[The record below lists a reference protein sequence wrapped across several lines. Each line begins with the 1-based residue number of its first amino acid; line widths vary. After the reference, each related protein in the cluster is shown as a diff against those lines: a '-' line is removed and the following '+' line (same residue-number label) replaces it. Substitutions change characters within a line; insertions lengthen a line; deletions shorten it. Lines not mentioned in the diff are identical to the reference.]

1 MGFGAKAVDGGKSED
16 VASVWHEAPGF
27 EEVREVFIRVGSLK
41 AAIEL
46 LELEISEIERGVK
59 RGSRKADD
67 TDAAKEAS
75 KDKRRELAQ
84 KKAALYE
91 AQAYQDWLNFRREI
105 FKSVVFQT
113 R

>member
-1 MGFGAKAVDGGKSED
+1 MGFGTKAVDGGKSED
-16 VASVWHEAPGF
+16 ATSVWYEVPQF
-27 EEVREVFIRVGSLK
+27 EEVKTAFIRVGSLK

-59 RGSRKADD
+59 RGSRKAGD

-91 AQAYQDWLNFRREI
+91 AQAYQDWLSFRKEI
-105 FKSVVFQT
+105 FRSVVFQT